1 MASCHV
7 RSVSLPSQASHPPAF
22 SIIQKQL
29 HDLETAPRSAGSL
42 RHNIINL
49 KALSRCIDDLLQTQL
64 SEQRSSPEPAT
75 RLAVESLLDASI
87 KLLDMCSSVRDIMSR
102 MKQSMRDLESSL
114 RRIRSDYSSQVD
126 GYLVCRKGLGRLA
139 CKNIKIMEKSRGN
152 YMSEE
157 EEEKSSNMVGDLVS
171 SLREVEEICVAEF
184 KAILCFVSAPRKPHY
199 SVVAKL
205 MHSKREVVEKGEIGT
220 ATAVEKI
227 DAEMFAIKSSKF
239 VNAEQIGRLLRGLE
253 GFGSSLE
260 ETENGLE
267 GLFRRLLRSRVL
279 LLNILSN

>member
-22 SIIQKQL
+22 SIIQQQL
-29 HDLETAPRSAGSL
+29 HDLKTAPQSAGSL

-75 RLAVESLLDASI
+75 RLAVETLLDASI
-87 KLLDMCSSVRDIMSR
+87 KLLDMCSSVRDIISR

-139 CKNIKIMEKSRGN
+139 CKNIKIMEKSRWN
-152 YMSEE
+152 YMSSE

-171 SLREVEEICVAEF
+171 LLRGVEEICVAEF
-184 KAILCFVSAPRKPHY
+184 RAILCFVSAPRKPHY
-199 SVVAKL
+199 SVVSKL
-205 MHSKREVVEKGEIGT
+205 MHSKREVVEKGETRT
-220 ATAVEKI
+220 ATVVEKI

-253 GFGSSLE
+253 GFGSSLDE
-260 ETENGLE
+260 AENGLE

>member
-22 SIIQKQL
+22 SIIQQQL
-29 HDLETAPRSAGSL
+29 HDLKTAPQSAGSL

-75 RLAVESLLDASI
+75 RLAVETLLDASI
-87 KLLDMCSSVRDIMSR
+87 KLLDMCSSVRDIISR

-139 CKNIKIMEKSRGN
+139 CKNIKIME
-152 YMSEE
+152 

-171 SLREVEEICVAEF
+171 LLRGVEEICVAEF
-184 KAILCFVSAPRKPHY
+184 RAILCFVSAPRKPHY
-199 SVVAKL
+199 SVVSKL
-205 MHSKREVVEKGEIGT
+205 MHSKREVVEKGETRT
-220 ATAVEKI
+220 ATVVEKI

-253 GFGSSLE
+253 GFGSSLDE
-260 ETENGLE
+260 AENGLE

>member
-22 SIIQKQL
+22 SIIQQQL
-29 HDLETAPRSAGSL
+29 HDLKTAPQSAGSL

-49 KALSRCIDDLLQTQL
+49 KALSQCIDDLLQTQL

-139 CKNIKIMEKSRGN
+139 CKNIKIME
-152 YMSEE
+152 

-171 SLREVEEICVAEF
+171 LLRGVEEICVAEF
-184 KAILCFVSAPRKPHY
+184 KAILWFVSAPRKPHY
-199 SVVAKL
+199 SVVSKL
-205 MHSKREVVEKGEIGT
+205 MHSKREVVEKGEIRT
-220 ATAVEKI
+220 ATVVEKKI

-260 ETENGLE
+260 EAENGLE